1 MENLTIQITVSKKTA
16 IYFSV
21 FMAVLIVMSTLKIAD
36 STDAG
41 FGKQMC
47 VGSNGR
53 ISQKSK
59 CSRQEKSIAPG
70 RLITTPISDRQVKNG
85 TIKMRKKGLSSVRG
99 YSDSVSGIVVETT
112 EATTNGVIA
121 VTEKLLIPEN
131 WRGSYNG
138 VCPDYAPIPI
148 GWGMW
153 SPELGQWNS
162 LPFDFGVGVPTA
174 NFRNY
179 LDSTNRPPFT
189 VYVTQSCAP
198 IIQYQPA
205 P

>member
-16 IYFSV
+16 ICCSV
-21 FMAVLIVMSTLKIAD
+21 FMSILIVFSTLKLAD

-47 VGSNGR
+47 VGTNGR
-53 ISQKSK
+53 VSQKSK
-59 CSRQEKSIAPG
+59 CSRQERSIAPG

-85 TIKMRKKGLSSVRG
+85 TIKMRKRGLASVRG
-99 YSDSVSGIVVETT
+99 YSESVSGIVVETT
-112 EATTNGVIA
+112 DATTNGVIA
-121 VTEKLLIPEN
+121 VTEKLLIPKD

-153 SPELGQWNS
+153 SPERGDYRG

-174 NFRNY
+174 NFQNSHN
-179 LDSTNRPPFT
+179 STNDPFT

-198 IIQYQPA
+198 IIHYQPA